1 MEDERAMRKIMD
13 FMRLIS
19 LGLVLVHLYYYCYGY
34 FAEQHLTAEWVS
46 GLLTRFSTKTAVFSA
61 PFVTK
66 LAAAV
71 FLALS
76 CLGTRGQKTE
86 GQTGKPIVVY
96 LLLGLV
102 VFFGNGFLLELPYS
116 AMVLTVLY
124 AGSTAAG
131 FLLLLKAGNLLG
143 RLLKVNML
151 RDIFNSE
158 NETFPQEERKM
169 ENEYSVNLPTSYQ
182 LRQKRRTGWINIVNP
197 FRGTV
202 VYGTPGS
209 GKSFAV
215 INQFIKQHLAKG
227 FAMYVYDYKFDDL
240 SKIVYNELLKNRD
253 KYEHPVRF
261 YVINF
266 DNPRK
271 SHRCNPL
278 LPSMMT
284 DIVDAYESAATI
296 MLNLNKKWI
305 EKQGDFFVE
314 SPINFVAAIIWFLRL
329 YQNGKYCTFPHL
341 IEFLG
346 RCYEEMF
353 PILGSYPEIENY
365 VRPFVSAFEGDAME
379 QLEGQI
385 ASARIPLSRL
395 ASPQLYWVMSG
406 NDFTLDI
413 NNPAEPKVLCVG
425 NNPEREVIYGAA
437 LGLYN
442 ARLVKLVNKKGKLKS
457 SLIIDELPTIY
468 FKGLDKLIATARSN
482 RVSTCLG
489 VQDKSQLDRDYGKAE
504 STVIQNTIGNVIA
517 GQVTG
522 ESAEALSKRFGRILQ
537 KRQSL
542 SINSRDTSSS
552 ISTQL
557 ESMIPAS
564 RIAGLSQGSFVG
576 AVADNFGE
584 EINLK
589 VFHARILVDVAKT
602 KQEESTYEDIP
613 DITSFLDPATGQ
625 DRTSEVIQ
633 ENYKRIKAD
642 IAAIV
647 TSELARIAADSSLK
661 HLIRAKKPSPQP
673 THTP

>member
-1 MEDERAMRKIMD
+1 MEDERGLKKIMD

-19 LGLVLVHLYYYCYGY
+19 VFLVLLHVYYYCYG
-34 FAEQHLTAEWVS
+34 FFDEQHLTAAWS
-46 GLLTRFSTKTAVFSA
+46 GRLLTRFSTKTALFYA
-61 PFVTK
+61 PYVTK
-66 LAAAV
+66 IAAVV

-76 CLGTRGQKTE
+76 CLGTRGKPKE
-86 GQTGKPIVVY
+86 GQTWTPIVLGLGVGATLFFGSS
-96 LLLGLV
+96 LLLD
-102 VFFGNGFLLELPYS
+102 LPYQL
-116 AMVLTVLY
+116 AAVTAWY
-124 AGSTAAG
+124 AGTMGVG
-131 FLLLLKAGNLLG
+131 FLLLLRAGNSIS
-143 RLLKVNML
+143 RLLKVNLMG
-151 RDIFNSE
+151 DIFNLE

-169 ENEYSVNLPTSYQ
+169 ENEFSVNLPTTYQ
-182 LRQKRRTGWINIVNP
+182 LKGKQRRGWVNIVNP
-197 FRGTV
+197 FRATV

-227 FAMYVYDYKFDDL
+227 FAMYVYDFKFPDL
-240 SKIVYNELLKNRD
+240 SKIVYNELLKHQD
-253 KYEHPVRF
+253 QYQSPVRF

-266 DNPRK
+266 DDPRR

-284 DIVDAYESAATI
+284 DIMDAYEASATI

-314 SPINFVAAIIWFLRL
+314 SPINFVAAIIWFLKI
-329 YQNGKYCTFPHL
+329 YEEDGVPGKYCTFPHL

-346 RCYEEMF
+346 RDYKEMF

-365 VRPFVSAFEGDAME
+365 VRPFVSAYEGDAME

-413 NNPAEPKVLCVG
+413 NNPREPKVLCVG
-425 NNPEREVIYGAA
+425 NNPERKGIYGAA

-442 ARLVKLVNKKGKLKS
+442 ARLVKLINQKGRLKS
-457 SLIIDELPTIY
+457 SLIIDELPTFY
-468 FKGLDKLIATARSN
+468 FKGLDDLIATARSN
-482 RVSTCLG
+482 KVSTCLG
-489 VQDKSQLDRDYGKAE
+489 IQTKAQLDRDYGKAE
-504 STVIQNTIGNVIA
+504 STALQELIGNLIS

-522 ESAEALSKRFGRILQ
+522 DSAEMLSKRFGRILQ

-552 ISTQL
+552 IATQL
-557 ESMIPAS
+557 DSMIPAS
-564 RIAGLSQGSFVG
+564 RISTLTQGTFVG

-584 EINLK
+584 VIQQK
-589 VFHARILVDVAKT
+589 VFHAEIVVDMAKT
-602 KQEESTYEDIP
+602 TKEEAAYQDIP
-613 DITSFLDPATGQ
+613 EITSFVDAATGEDKTEQ
-625 DRTSEVIQ
+625 VIRA
-633 ENYKRIKAD
+633 NYKAIKED
-642 IAAIV
+642 ISAIV
-647 TSELARIAADSSLK
+647 EKELDRIARDPNLQ
-661 HLIRAKKPSPQP
+661 HLIKTKTTKAK
-673 THTP
+673 

>member
-1 MEDERAMRKIMD
+1 MEDEKGLKKIMD

-19 LGLVLVHLYYYCYGY
+19 VLLVLLHVYYYCYGY
-34 FAEQHLTAEWVS
+34 FTAQHLTADWI
-46 GLLTRFSTKTAVFSA
+46 GNLLARFSTKTALFYA
-61 PFVTK
+61 PYVTK

-76 CLGTRGQKTE
+76 CLGTRGKPNE
-86 GQTGKPIVVY
+86 AQTWPPILVC
-96 LLLGLV
+96 LALGVAL
-102 VFFGNGFLLELPYS
+102 FFGNGWLLALPYPP
-116 AMVLTVLY
+116 ALLTALY
-124 AGSTAAG
+124 AGTTAAG
-131 FLLLLKAGNLLG
+131 FLLLLRAGNSIS
-143 RLLKVNML
+143 RRLKVNLMG
-151 RDIFNSE
+151 DIFNSE
-158 NETFPQEERKM
+158 NETFPQEERLMK
-169 ENEYSVNLPTSYQ
+169 NEYSVNLPTSYQ
-182 LRQKRRTGWINIVNP
+182 LKGRQRKGWVNIVNP

-209 GKSFAV
+209 GKSFAI
-215 INQFIKQHLAKG
+215 INQFIQQHLAKG
-227 FAMYVYDYKFDDL
+227 FAMYVYDFKFDDL
-240 SKIVYNELLKNRD
+240 SRIVYNELLKNQD

-278 LPSMMT
+278 LPTMMT

-305 EKQGDFFVE
+305 EKQGEFFVE
-314 SPINFVAAIIWFLRL
+314 SPINFVAAIIWFLKL
-329 YQNGKYCTFPHL
+329 YENGKYCTFPHV

-346 RCYEEMF
+346 REYQEMF
-353 PILGSYPEIENY
+353 PILGAYPEIENY
-365 VRPFVSAFEGDAME
+365 VRPFISAFEGDAME

-425 NNPEREVIYGAA
+425 NNPDREVIYGAA

-482 RVSTCLG
+482 KVSTCLG

-504 STVIQNTIGNVIA
+504 SLVIQNTIGNVLS

-537 KRQSL
+537 RRQSV

-557 ESMIPAS
+557 DSMIPAS
-564 RIAGLSQGSFVG
+564 KIAGLTQGTFVG

-584 EINLK
+584 EIEQK
-589 VFHARILVDVAKT
+589 VFHGKILVDVAKV
-602 KQEESTYEDIP
+602 KREESTYATIP
-613 DITSFLDPATGQ
+613 DITSFVDPSSGE
-625 DRTSEVIQ
+625 DRTEEVIRA
-633 ENYKRIKAD
+633 NYTAIKHD
-642 IAAIV
+642 IAGIV
-647 TSELARIAADSSLK
+647 RQELERIARDPDLR
-661 HLIRAKKPSPQP
+661 HLLNTKKAKA
-673 THTP
+673 T

>member
-1 MEDERAMRKIMD
+1 MEDEKGLRKIMD

-19 LGLVLVHLYYYCYGY
+19 VLLVLLHVYYYCYGF
-34 FAEQHLTAEWVS
+34 FAEQHLTATWS
-46 GLLTRFSTKTAVFSA
+46 GQLLTRFSTKTALFHA
-61 PFVTK
+61 PYVTK

-76 CLGTRGQKTE
+76 CLGTRGRPKE
-86 GQTGKPIVVY
+86 GQTWTPIV
-96 LLLGLV
+96 GSLV
-102 VFFGNGFLLELPYS
+102 VGAALFFGSGRLLELVYS
-116 AMVLTVLY
+116 PAVLTALY
-124 AGSTAAG
+124 SSTTVVG
-131 FLLLLKAGNLLG
+131 FLLLLRAGNLIS
-143 RLLKVNML
+143 RLLKMNLMS
-151 RDIFNSE
+151 DIFNSE
-158 NETFPQEERKM
+158 NETFPQEERKL
-169 ENEYSVNLPTSYQ
+169 ENEFSVNLPTSYQ
-182 LRQKRRTGWINIVNP
+182 LKGKQHQGWVNIVNP

-209 GKSFAV
+209 GKSFAI

-227 FAMYVYDYKFDDL
+227 FTMYVYDFKFDDL
-240 SKIVYNELLKNRD
+240 SRIVYNELLKHQD
-253 KYEHPVRF
+253 KYKNPVRF

-266 DNPRK
+266 DDPRK

-278 LPSMMT
+278 LPAMMT

-305 EKQGDFFVE
+305 EKQGEFFVE
-314 SPINFVAAIIWFLRL
+314 SPINFVAAIIWFLKL
-329 YQNGKYCTFPHL
+329 YENGKYCTFPHV

-346 RCYEEMF
+346 REYQEMF
-353 PILGSYPEIENY
+353 PILASYPEIENY
-365 VRPFVSAFEGDAME
+365 VRPFISAYQGDAME

-425 NNPEREVIYGAA
+425 NNPNREVIYGAA

-442 ARLVKLVNKKGKLKS
+442 ARLVKLVNQKGKLKT

-482 RVSTCLG
+482 KVSTCLG
-489 VQDKSQLDRDYGKAE
+489 IQDKSQLDRDYGKAE
-504 STVIQNTIGNVIA
+504 STVIQNTMGNVLS

-522 ESAEALSKRFGRILQ
+522 ESAEALSKRFGRIVQ
-537 KRQSL
+537 QRQSL
-542 SINSRDTSSS
+542 TSNSRDTSYTLA
-552 ISTQL
+552 TQL
-557 ESMIPAS
+557 DSMIPAS
-564 RIAGLSQGSFVG
+564 TIAGLSQGTFVG

-584 EINLK
+584 EINQK
-589 VFHARILVDVAKT
+589 VFHAKILVDVAKT
-602 KQEESTYEDIP
+602 KQQEAAYANIP
-613 DITSFLDPATGQ
+613 DITSFVDPATGEDTTEQ
-625 DRTSEVIQ
+625 VIRA
-633 ENYKRIKAD
+633 NYKAIKDD

-647 TSELARIAADSSLK
+647 KTELERIASEPNLQ
-661 HLIRAKKPSPQP
+661 HLLHTKKAKAKA
-673 THTP
+673 

>member
-1 MEDERAMRKIMD
+1 MEDERGMRKIMD

-19 LGLVLVHLYYYCYGY
+19 LLLVLVHVYYYCYGY
-34 FAEQHLTAEWVS
+34 FVEQHLTAGWLEK
-46 GLLTRFSTKTAVFSA
+46 LLTRFSTKTALFHA
-61 PFVTK
+61 PYVTK
-66 LAAAV
+66 AAAAV
-71 FLALS
+71 FLMLS
-76 CLGTRGQKTE
+76 CLGTRGKPNE
-86 GQTGKPIVVY
+86 HQTWKPIAGY
-96 LLLGLV
+96 FLAGLV
-102 VFFGNGFLLELPYS
+102 VFFGNGWLLAQPYT
-116 AMVLTVLY
+116 ATALATLY
-124 AGSTAAG
+124 VSTTATG
-131 FLLLLKAGNLLG
+131 YLLLLRAGNTLG
-143 RLLKVNML
+143 RLLKVNLMG
-151 RDIFNSE
+151 DIFNAA
-158 NETFPQEERKM
+158 NESFPQEERNM
-169 ENEYSVNLPTSYQ
+169 PNEYSVNLPTTYQ
-182 LRQKRRTGWINIVNP
+182 LRGKQRRGWVNIVNP

-227 FAMYVYDYKFDDL
+227 FAMYVYDFKFDDL
-240 SKIVYNELLKNRD
+240 SRIVYNELLKNQD
-253 KYEHPVRF
+253 KYAQPVRF

-305 EKQGDFFVE
+305 EKQGEFFVE
-314 SPINFVAAIIWFLRL
+314 SPINFVAAIIWFLKL
-329 YQNGKYCTFPHL
+329 YEKGKYCTFPHV

-346 RCYEEMF
+346 REYQEMF

-365 VRPFVSAFEGDAME
+365 VRPFISAFEGDAME

-413 NNPAEPKVLCVG
+413 NNPEEPKVLCVG
-425 NNPEREVIYGAA
+425 NNPDREVIYGAA

-442 ARLVKLVNKKGKLKS
+442 ARLVKLVNKKGKLKTS
-457 SLIIDELPTIY
+457 IIIDELPTIY

-482 RVSTCLG
+482 KVSTCLG
-489 VQDKSQLDRDYGKAE
+489 IQDKSQLDRDYGKAE
-504 STVIQNTIGNVIA
+504 SAVIQNTIGNVIA

-522 ESAEALSKRFGRILQ
+522 ESAEALSKRFGRIVQ
-537 KRQSL
+537 RRQSV
-542 SINSRDTSSS
+542 SINSRDTSNS

-557 ESMIPAS
+557 DSMIPAS
-564 RIAGLSQGSFVG
+564 KISNLTQGTFVG

-584 EINLK
+584 EIEQK
-589 VFHARILVDVAKT
+589 VFHARIMVDVAKV
-602 KQEESTYEDIP
+602 KAEEAAYEEIP
-613 DITSFLDPATGQ
+613 DITNFRHPETGEDQ
-625 DRTSEVIQ
+625 TEEVIRR
-633 ENYKRIKAD
+633 NYKSIKDD
-642 IAAIV
+642 IALIV
-647 TSELARIAADSSLK
+647 QTELSRIAADPDLL
-661 HLIRAKKPSPQP
+661 HLIKNNKAKAK
-673 THTP
+673 

>member
-13 FMRLIS
+13 FMRLIA
-19 LGLVLVHLYYYCYGY
+19 LALVLLHLYYYCYGF
-34 FAEQHLTAEWVS
+34 FAEQHLTAGWM
-46 GLLTRFSTKTAVFSA
+46 GNILTRFSTKTALFYA
-61 PFVTK
+61 PYVTK
-66 LAAAV
+66 GAAAS

-76 CLGTRGQKTE
+76 CFGTRGKLSE
-86 GQTGKPIVVY
+86 LQTWPPIGAY
-96 LLLGLV
+96 LVLGAG
-102 VFFGNGFLLELPYS
+102 VFFGNGFLLTLPY
-116 AMVLTVLY
+116 APAVVAALY
-124 AGSTAAG
+124 AGTTALG
-131 FLLLLKAGNLLG
+131 FLLLLRGGNLLS
-143 RLLKVNML
+143 RLLKVNLMS
-151 RDIFNSE
+151 DIFNEE

-182 LRQKRRTGWINIVNP
+182 LQKKQRRGWVNIVNP

-209 GKSFAV
+209 GKTFAV
-215 INQFIKQHLAKG
+215 INQFIKQHLSKG
-227 FAMYVYDYKFDDL
+227 FAMYVYDFKFPDL
-240 SKIVYNELLKNRD
+240 TTIVYNELLKNED
-253 KYEHPVRF
+253 KYKAPVRF

-266 DNPRK
+266 DNPAK

-278 LPSMMT
+278 LPAMMT
-284 DIVDAYESAATI
+284 DIVDAYESASTI
-296 MLNLNKKWI
+296 MLNLNKTWI
-305 EKQGDFFVE
+305 QKQGDFFVE

-329 YQNGKYCTFPHL
+329 YENGKYCTFPHL

-346 RCYEEMF
+346 RKYEEMF

-365 VRPFVSAFEGDAME
+365 VRPFIDAFEGDARE

-385 ASARIPLSRL
+385 ASARIPLSRM

-413 NNPAEPKVLCVG
+413 NNPEEPKVLCVG
-425 NNPEREVIYGAA
+425 NNPDREVIYGAA

-442 ARLVKLVNKKGKLKS
+442 ARLVKLVNKKHKLKS

-482 RVSTCLG
+482 KVSTCLG
-489 VQDKSQLDRDYGKAE
+489 IQDKSQLDRDYGKAE
-504 STVIQNTIGNVIA
+504 STVIQNTLGNVVS

-542 SINSRDTSSS
+542 SINSRDTSTS

-557 ESMIPAS
+557 DSMIPAS
-564 RIAGLSQGSFVG
+564 KISGLTQGTFVG

-584 EINLK
+584 EISQK
-589 VFHARILVDVAKT
+589 VFHAKIAVDVAQT
-602 KQEESTYEDIP
+602 EREQASYEAIP
-613 DITSFLDPATGQ
+613 DITSFADSATGEDQ
-625 DRTSEVIQ
+625 TEEIIRD
-633 ENYKRIKAD
+633 NYKAIKAD
-642 IAAIV
+642 IATMVAK
-647 TSELARIAADSSLK
+647 ELDRIRLDPVLRQLVKSK
-661 HLIRAKKPSPQP
+661 TTKTK
-673 THTP
+673 

>member
-1 MEDERAMRKIMD
+1 MEDERGLKKIMD

-19 LGLVLVHLYYYCYGY
+19 VFFVLLHVYFYCYGY
-34 FAEQHLTAEWVS
+34 FTEQHLTAAWS
-46 GLLTRFSTKTAVFSA
+46 GKLLSRFSTKTVLFYA
-61 PFVTK
+61 PYVTK
-66 LAAAV
+66 VAAAV

-76 CLGTRGQKTE
+76 CFGTRGKPKE
-86 GQTGKPIVVY
+86 GQTWAPILLCLVLGAVLFFGSG
-96 LLLGLV
+96 LLLD
-102 VFFGNGFLLELPYS
+102 LPYTPS
-116 AMVLTVLY
+116 VLTGLY
-124 AGSTAAG
+124 AGTTAAG
-131 FLLLLKAGNLLG
+131 LLLLLRAGNSISRMMKVNLLG
-143 RLLKVNML
+143 
-151 RDIFNSE
+151 DIFNTA
-158 NETFPQEERKM
+158 NESFPQEERKM
-169 ENEYSVNLPTSYQ
+169 PNEYSVNLPTTYQ
-182 LRQKRRTGWINIVNP
+182 LRGKQRKGWVNIVNP

-227 FAMYVYDYKFDDL
+227 FTMYVYDFKFDDL
-240 SKIVYNELLKNRD
+240 SRIVYNELLKNQD
-253 KYEHPVRF
+253 KYEQPVRF

-305 EKQGDFFVE
+305 EKQGEFFVE
-314 SPINFVAAIIWFLRL
+314 SPINFVAAIIWFLKL
-329 YQNGKYCTFPHL
+329 YEKGKYCTFPHV

-346 RCYEEMF
+346 REYQEMF

-365 VRPFVSAFEGDAME
+365 VRPFVSAYEGDAME

-413 NNPAEPKVLCVG
+413 NNPEEPKVLCVG
-425 NNPEREVIYGAA
+425 NNPDREVIYGAA

-482 RVSTCLG
+482 KVSTCLG
-489 VQDKSQLDRDYGKAE
+489 IQDKSQLDRDYGKAE
-504 STVIQNTIGNVIA
+504 SAVIQNTIGNVIA

-522 ESAEALSKRFGRILQ
+522 ESAEALSKRFGRIVQ
-537 KRQSL
+537 RRQSV
-542 SINSRDTSSS
+542 SINSRDTSNST
-552 ISTQL
+552 STQL
-557 ESMIPAS
+557 DSMIPAS
-564 RIAGLSQGSFVG
+564 KISNLTQGTFVG

-584 EINLK
+584 EIEQK
-589 VFHARILVDVAKT
+589 VFHARIMVDVAKT
-602 KQEESTYEDIP
+602 KAEEAAYEEIP
-613 DITSFLDPATGQ
+613 DITNFHHPETGEDQ
-625 DRTSEVIQ
+625 TEEVIRR
-633 ENYKRIKAD
+633 NYKSIKDD
-642 IAAIV
+642 IALIV
-647 TSELARIAADSSLK
+647 QTELRRIAADPDLL
-661 HLIRAKKPSPQP
+661 HLIKNNKAKA
-673 THTP
+673 T